1 MSLKEE
7 LIDEIKDYSIDK
19 LAGLVAEG
27 DITRDQAGEVLD
39 LIYEGRLSV
48 TSELLDEYKQ
58 QKQRDRLDNEL
69 FEEEIQ
75 EKAEEVDQS

>member
-1 MSLKEE
+1 MSLKDE

-27 DITRDQAGEVLD
+27 DIRRDQADEVMN
-39 LIYEGRLSV
+39 LISEGRLIV
-48 TSELLDEYKQ
+48 ASELLDEYKQ
-58 QKQRDRLDNEL
+58 QEQRDRLDEL

-75 EKAEEVDQS
+75 EKAEEDEDQ